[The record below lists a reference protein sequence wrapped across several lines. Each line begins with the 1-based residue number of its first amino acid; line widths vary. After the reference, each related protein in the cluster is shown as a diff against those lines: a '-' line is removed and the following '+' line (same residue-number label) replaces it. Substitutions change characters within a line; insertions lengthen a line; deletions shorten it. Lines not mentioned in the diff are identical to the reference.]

1 MGMDL
6 ENTSYGDFEFGVE
19 HDHAG
24 RTQDDALAAKVH
36 SHAMA
41 LLKQDTAHAAK
52 IREYK
57 DAAEQDQVRIAKLEG
72 VLQLAERVLVDGDDE
87 ERAEVVAQIRKLRS
101 GGEAWA

>member
-19 HDHAG
+19 HGHAE
-24 RTQDDALAAKVH
+24 RLQDDAMAAKVH

-57 DAAEQDQVRIAKLEG
+57 ATAEQDQVRIAKLEG
-72 VLQLAERVLVDGDDE
+72 LLKLVERVLVDGDE
-87 ERAEVVAQIRKLRS
+87 SERAEVVAQIKKLRS